1 MVYPAEIFVSSIK
14 LKNHTTAAIMKMAS
28 DVVQNVRSL

>member
-14 LKNHTTAAIMKMAS
+14 LKNHIIAAIMKMAS
-28 DVVQNVRSL
+28 DVVRSVRSL

>member
-14 LKNHTTAAIMKMAS
+14 LKNHIIAAIILMAS
-28 DVVQNVRSL
+28 DVVRSVRSS